1 MSRGYSLIELHD
13 NGPNDPKA
21 KRPWD
26 FLNSEFVL
34 WPLRVAAWASLAYT
48 VYVLCKG
55 FDFVQGDLRAI
66 RYGGEALQW
75 WIAWCCFAPVVVGL
89 ALAFGRLA
97 YLSRL
102 FVIPVLVGLMYF
114 PMNYVWGF
122 FTADVHHNMAIAYSK
137 QGQWP
142 AALENYRQVNKFNPY
157 YMMAFYFKG
166 NVYNDRW
173 HMDKEEHPEWD
184 DPPSVKRD
192 DFERA
197 EEAYKRVLDMA
208 PNYVQMHHQLG
219 LLLMKRGQYAK
230 EHGDMVGY
238 QKYYDQAL
246 MQFKLYENI
255 DPVFAPNYHRM
266 AQIHM
271 DRQEV
276 DKAIE
281 TLKNLIYAPK
291 CRVSETLNKRSWI
304 RETILSY
311 QSYRH
316 VEGRPFP
323 VHLHEDAEGYTALGN
338 AYFIKGEAKEAQ
350 DAYRRALEL
359 SPGHAMAQ
367 RNLNLLHEKVNQALQ
382 LKQTPEPKK

>member
-1 MSRGYSLIELHD
+1 
-13 NGPNDPKA
+13 
-21 KRPWD
+21 
-26 FLNSEFVL
+26 
-34 WPLRVAAWASLAYT
+34 
-48 VYVLCKG
+48 
-55 FDFVQGDLRAI
+55 
-66 RYGGEALQW
+66 
-75 WIAWCCFAPVVVGL
+75 
-89 ALAFGRLA
+89 
-97 YLSRL
+97 
-102 FVIPVLVGLMYF
+102 
-114 PMNYVWGF
+114 
-122 FTADVHHNMAIAYSK
+122 
-137 QGQWP
+137 
-142 AALENYRQVNKFNPY
+142 
-157 YMMAFYFKG
+157 
-166 NVYNDRW
+166 
-173 HMDKEEHPEWD
+173 
-184 DPPSVKRD
+184 
-192 DFERA
+192 
-197 EEAYKRVLDMA
+197 
-208 PNYVQMHHQLG
+208 
-219 LLLMKRGQYAK
+219 
-230 EHGDMVGY
+230 MVGY